1 MFEKSIVNQKLVV
14 QPVFISLVHLNA
26 FMGPC
31 RYGIGEELTYDYE
44 MKQAQKTFSVF
55 KDDCDKYLDR
65 NYVKVLEPKFLEWH
79 EDFAVSEDVLKEVT
93 KEDYR
98 TDVYLI
104 SGTRLLA
111 YVSTV
116 LAKKVRKPLL
126 FVPLSNAKY
135 SRTGGYDAS
144 AHLTALHDGF
154 ETFNALNYDDLNR
167 FFRILRARKVIANMK
182 IMYGLRNN
190 VLSFGCVSSFINLQ
204 DVTDRFGTEIVNF
217 DAREILSIMDDLTD
231 EEIKEA
237 QDLADQLVAEANGVH
252 LPAETIVNDTKYW
265 RAVRKVMAM
274 YDCNAFTQ
282 PCFEMCATMELNR
295 RHLTFCLTHCLNKD
309 DGIPSACASDINT
322 VICYAIIMSIARKAP
337 YMGNTMVRLE
347 DENHRSCRIL
357 HDMCSKKMKGFDEPD
372 LPIDYVAF
380 AKGNWGTTMRYD
392 FALDCGQD
400 VTLINISTDM
410 RKLLIIKA
418 KITGCDDFLT
428 QECKEALVFEVSDNR
443 DLHNKIVDFG
453 HHCAVVY
460 GDYKED
466 FSAFAKLMGMEVVYV
481 E

>member
-1 MFEKSIVNQKLVV
+1 
-14 QPVFISLVHLNA
+14 
-26 FMGPC
+26 
-31 RYGIGEELTYDYE
+31 
-44 MKQAQKTFSVF
+44 
-55 KDDCDKYLDR
+55 
-65 NYVKVLEPKFLEWH
+65 
-79 EDFAVSEDVLKEVT
+79 
-93 KEDYR
+93 
-98 TDVYLI
+98 
-104 SGTRLLA
+104 
-111 YVSTV
+111 
-116 LAKKVRKPLL
+116 
-126 FVPLSNAKY
+126 
-135 SRTGGYDAS
+135 
-144 AHLTALHDGF
+144 
-154 ETFNALNYDDLNR
+154 
-167 FFRILRARKVIANMK
+167 
-182 IMYGLRNN
+182 
-190 VLSFGCVSSFINLQ
+190 
-204 DVTDRFGTEIVNF
+204 
-217 DAREILSIMDDLTD
+217 
-231 EEIKEA
+231 
-237 QDLADQLVAEANGVH
+237 
-252 LPAETIVNDTKYW
+252 
-265 RAVRKVMAM
+265 
-274 YDCNAFTQ
+274 
-282 PCFEMCATMELNR
+282 MELNR

-309 DGIPSACASDINT
+309 DGVPSACASDINT

-400 VTLINISTDM
+400 ITLINISTDM
-410 RKLLIIKA
+410 KKLLIIKA